1 MEPIQKDDDQ
11 PAARPPGAGTPAA
24 GRSSAVRLAGGALA
38 LVVVGGLAWYLYV
51 GMAAPGSKTAQLP
64 LIEADDGPTK
74 IRPEDPGGLA
84 IPNQD
89 KLIYEALDGDGA
101 EETVERLLPPP
112 EEPLP
117 QPEPPEPVVEAA
129 PPATEPAV
137 EEATDQTAVPG
148 LPPAELSA
156 EPEAFGV
163 TEQATLIPPPP
174 EPAPEP
180 EAAPEP
186 DVAPEPEPEPVAGT
200 GGYLVQIAS
209 FRKIDDADAAWR
221 RMVKK
226 HGDLFSAHGARV
238 ERADLG
244 AELGVFYRLRIGPMA
259 DETAAKTLC
268 GKLKARDIDCL
279 VLRP

>member
-1 MEPIQKDDDQ
+1 MEPIQEDDDQ
-11 PAARPPGAGTPAA
+11 PAALTPGAGTPAA
-24 GRSSAVRLAGGALA
+24 GRSSAVRLACGTLA

-89 KLIYEALDGDGA
+89 KLVYEALDGDGA

-129 PPATEPAV
+129 APAPEPAV
-137 EEATDQTAVPG
+137 EEATDQTAVPA

-156 EPEAFGV
+156 EPEAFAV

-174 EPAPEP
+174 EPEPAPEP
-180 EAAPEP
+180 EAA
-186 DVAPEPEPEPVAGT
+186 PEPVAGT

-226 HGDLFSAHGARV
+226 HGDLLSAHGARV

-268 GKLKARDIDCL
+268 GKLKARDIDCF
-279 VLRP
+279 VVRP